1 MLHRRS
7 CHPVDGNRPISS
19 SMDNIHP
26 ASRTTTPFIHPA
38 SSMAHTANVRKGPME
53 YEWPQHGVGCLTST
67 LEAMIS
73 GGFGERICLILS
85 REGEC
90 DQFTVIVLADTDCGH
105 NQPSDLILSFTS

>member
-1 MLHRRS
+1 
-7 CHPVDGNRPISS
+7 
-19 SMDNIHP
+19 
-26 ASRTTTPFIHPA
+26 
-38 SSMAHTANVRKGPME
+38 ME
-53 YEWPQHGVGCLTST
+53 YEWPQQGVGCLTST

-73 GGFGERICLILS
+73 GGFGKCICLVLS